1 MVNPHTAKKNT
12 QNLRVFWIYCLLH
25 KSMFVTISKMEVPS
39 DLREI
44 DKLEVHSKCKYP
56 FNMMA
61 RWIHFQGSFLNGG
74 RLPKVLNDSM

>member
-1 MVNPHTAKKNT
+1 
-12 QNLRVFWIYCLLH
+12 
-25 KSMFVTISKMEVPS
+25 MFVTISKMEVPS

-61 RWIHFQGSFLNGG
+61 RWIHFQVRFLNGG